1 MSNLDLK
8 SKIQVQSKKD
18 AGSWEQSAKLGMS
31 QEVVDGTTG
40 WGRHRKTGMLNNG
53 DARRGGH
60 QTNFQNKGKECHRKM
75 GDGAGRECMRGP
87 PQRSWELCN
96 GLGMPQE
103 IGESSESWGRH
114 GGIGYAR

>member
-1 MSNLDLK
+1 MPETQAPGFAIQDKFGSMSNLDLQ

-40 WGRHRKTGMLNNG
+40 WGRHRKTGTLNNG

-75 GDGAGRECMRGP
+75 GDGAGREYERATTTK
-87 PQRSWELCN
+87 
-96 GLGMPQE
+96 LGTL
-103 IGESSESWGRH
+103 
-114 GGIGYAR
+114 